1 MAASTSTEGG
11 VRIILAFGHN
21 GFGQIEPN
29 GKPKIRKPTAVMK
42 NTLRNIYAT
51 WRFTLHTSERYML
64 LQGSIEP
71 SSTHQSEK
79 IALSHVMKKLCLY
92 RNQVIVGLTSDSTLV
107 LSDGTSGVLTERED
121 KFEDIW
127 CTHEAVLVQES
138 NRCDKIMSLRVSN
151 ISTMPFPVTA
161 VSQVSCGHSH
171 TLILSAD
178 KSVYVY
184 GNGKY

>member
-92 RNQVIVGLTSDSTLV
+92 RNQVKNKNKRCEVNYDYEYDSTLV
-107 LSDGTSGVLTERED
+107 LSVDRWYV
-121 KFEDIW
+121 W
-127 CTHEAVLVQES
+127 CSYRA
-138 NRCDKIMSLRVSN
+138 
-151 ISTMPFPVTA
+151 
-161 VSQVSCGHSH
+161 
-171 TLILSAD
+171 
-178 KSVYVY
+178 
-184 GNGKY
+184 